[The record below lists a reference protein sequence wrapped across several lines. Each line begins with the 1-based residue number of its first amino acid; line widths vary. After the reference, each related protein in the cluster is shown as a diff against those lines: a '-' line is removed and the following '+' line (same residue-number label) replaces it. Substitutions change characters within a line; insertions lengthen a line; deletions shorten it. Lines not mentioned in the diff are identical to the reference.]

1 MEASSSSPSCSSE
14 HNIDMQMETT
24 SVNTAI
30 STQTED
36 MNSTKDKCVGSSVK
50 YKNKTTQYKAEHF
63 VLTSHDLHD
72 TEVQSKNM

>member
-1 MEASSSSPSCSSE
+1 MEGSSSSLSRSSE

-36 MNSTKDKCVGSSVK
+36 MTTTKDKCVGISVK
-50 YKNKTTQYKAEHF
+50 YKNKKTQYKAEHF
-63 VLTSHDLHD
+63 VRTSHDLLD
-72 TEVQSKNM
+72 TEVLKIKI